1 MAKQMIDGSAGPAR
15 KDIGTLLIASLFI
28 GLGLVTLYDV
38 TTYSDTDSVV
48 FPTFVAYALI
58 FCSVLVILY
67 SWLRP
72 SRDNGFGSGDWW
84 RRLLLVATMLI
95 ACLIMPFSGFLPAT
109 AVAFVGGSDRRAP
122 RGMGCPKRDC
132 LCRLRHIHHGWLLRP
147 VPLCAGCAAALAG
160 AVGFTSHICASRV
173 LP

>member
-1 MAKQMIDGSAGPAR
+1 MTKQMIDGSAGPAR

-72 SRDNGFGSGDWW
+72 SPDNGFGSGNWW
-84 RRLLLVATMLI
+84 RRLLLVATMHDR
-95 ACLIMPFSGFLPAT
+95 CLSGDALCSGFLTGNSRLPFAGSLIAARHEGWDMPVAGLCSQPPASVIM
-109 AVAFVGGSDRRAP
+109 AGFYALFRFALG
-122 RGMGCPKRDC
+122 
-132 LCRLRHIHHGWLLRP
+132 
-147 VPLCAGCAAALAG
+147 VPL
-160 AVGFTSHICASRV
+160 
-173 LP
+173 P

>member
-109 AVAFVGGSDRRAP
+109 AVAFVGGLIAA
-122 RGMGCPKRDC
+122 
-132 LCRLRHIHHGWLLRP
+132 RHEGWDARSAIVFAASGIFIMAGFYALFRFALG
-147 VPLCAGCAAALAG
+147 VPL
-160 AVGFTSHICASRV
+160 
-173 LP
+173 P